1 MAIYL
6 QREDKIMS
14 TKEDIKTV
22 IDIMKKIQLENN
34 EIIKI
39 SKTLKMIL
47 LNLKIEDA
55 RISEKEK
62 TGIDPIIQKLNE
74 SIERIE
80 NGVVNLVNENRT
92 DLNNSLANLEK
103 YIENE

>member
-1 MAIYL
+1 VAIYL

-22 IDIMKKIQLENN
+22 ITIMKKIQVEND

-55 RISEKEK
+55 RIKEN

-80 NGVVNLVNENRT
+80 NGVVTLVNENRA
-92 DLNNSLANLEK
+92 DLNNSLASLEK